1 MRNLASIKGSI
12 CRLIGDIAPEVDIET
27 LDPNED
33 IRDELDLDSM
43 DFMRLLE
50 GIDKELSVNIPES
63 DYQRVNTLQ
72 SMAEY
77 IASHIVGGASAPNC

>member
-1 MRNLASIKGSI
+1 MRNLASIKESI
-12 CRLIGDIAPEVDIET
+12 CRLIGDIAPEVDIEA